1 MGNSKSSKSSII
13 DNDML
18 DNKNYQV
25 RIIVNNKNGIVNK
38 QLTLKEIK
46 KGSTSK
52 FYYYT
57 VDVEIYKLINTGISF
72 NIEIHLGFDKKYNEI
87 IKRHYIPENYK
98 DTAKYDYLCLSK
110 NIVDN
115 KEYMDISYNKVGI
128 ILRHTYDN
136 KSYLKELVLLNNA
149 FQQNNK

>member
-1 MGNSKSSKSSII
+1 MGNSKSSKLSIL
-13 DNDML
+13 DNEL

-25 RIIVNNKNGIVNK
+25 RIIVNNKNGIVIK

-57 VDVEIYKLINTGISF
+57 VGVDIYKLINTGISF

-87 IKRHYIPENYK
+87 IKRHYIPGDYR
-98 DTAKYDYLCLSK
+98 DTVKHDFLCLSK

-115 KEYMDISYNKVGI
+115 KDYMDISYNKVGI

-136 KSYLKELVLLNNA
+136 KSYLKELVLSNNA
-149 FQQNNK
+149 FQQK